1 MAGFFD
7 KDTVKGIG
15 QNRQKEQEIA
25 KQGKGSRGSYG
36 KDTAQNTQQGHQ
48 NPCNLEG
55 GRLLLEDQAGY
66 QQIDY
71 RDRSQKGPAFRGCGI
86 ANPHGL
92 KNIVENRAKKN
103 QKAQIPKIFPL
114 KPKGGQPHLF
124 GKKNHDKKGDKK
136 APAQQS
142 HRRNLV
148 ADLLGKEVTQTKQD
162 LGPKGTQNTP
172 KQILIISLHSP
183 IIAQLIQQSNISTF
197 TAL

>member
-15 QNRQKEQEIA
+15 QDCQKEQEIA

-48 NPCNLEG
+48 NPCNLKR
-55 GRLLLEDQAGY
+55 GRLLLEDQTGY

-71 RDRSQKGPAFRGCGI
+71 WDRGQKGPTFRGRGK
-86 ANPHGL
+86 ANPQRF

-114 KPKGGQPHLF
+114 KPKGGQPHLLS
-124 GKKNHDKKGDKK
+124 KKDYDEKGDKK

-162 LGPKGTQNTP
+162 LGPKGTQDTP

-183 IIAQLIQQSNISTF
+183 IIA
-197 TAL
+197 

>member
-1 MAGFFD
+1 M
-7 KDTVKGIG
+7 
-15 QNRQKEQEIA
+15 
-25 KQGKGSRGSYG
+25 
-36 KDTAQNTQQGHQ
+36 
-48 NPCNLEG
+48 EG
-55 GRLLLEDQAGY
+55 GRLLLEDQTGY

-71 RDRSQKGPAFRGCGI
+71 WDRGQKGPTFRGRGK

-114 KPKGGQPHLF
+114 KPNGGQPHLF
-124 GKKNHDKKGDKK
+124 GEEEHDEKGDKK

-142 HRRNLV
+142 HCRNLV

-162 LGPKGTQNTP
+162 LGPKGTQDTP

-183 IIAQLIQQSNISTF
+183 IIAQINLHF
-197 TAL
+197 R